1 MGAAMEQGS
10 KDAKEATDDAHIR
23 LKRQLGWVGGTAVLV
38 GNVVGSGI
46 FVTPSLIFRNS
57 ESVGVALLIW
67 CLSGMLSLMGGLC
80 YAELAAVLP
89 ACGGDYA
96 YIVAAGRALGRAGDL
111 TAFMCAWSFATLADP
126 IMGATQGLT
135 FSTYAL
141 SLAYT
146 DCPPPYAVSVL
157 LAVTFICAVTALNC
171 VANKTSSWLQ
181 ATLSTVKCLILLSIV
196 ITGAVSL
203 ARGKSELEA
212 PFFSTSVTASGILSA
227 FYGAL
232 LSFSGWKYVSFIAE
246 EMADPVRNLQRSLM
260 AGLLIVTVMYV
271 LTNLSYAVVLDFP
284 TLTST
289 DAIASAFAL
298 RTWGAVGH
306 AAIPVAVSVSVFG
319 ALCASFF
326 SAPRFVL
333 SAARTGHLPR
343 MLSLVTIDSR
353 VPFTC
358 VIFRGALSVVF
369 VFFGSLQALIQASV
383 FVETLWD
390 IFVVLSLLLMR
401 FTMKNRGRSYR
412 APLVVVLLKLVSSVA
427 LVVIPL
433 VQPTS
438 YYEYLVIVGIHI
450 VGLFYYLFFVGMRW
464 HCRAARVLTETL
476 QKLMP
481 SMPCFDELSFVLD
494 EKKCNIQHST
504 KELPAAAHEAQ
515 KNLSAHKALYFVEAA
530 NKLKGDS
537 LKGVVERSYQ
547 KHATTRR
554 PLNAS
559 RVKKNHSTIA
569 SENTKF

>member
-1 MGAAMEQGS
+1 MPYRPEERALCKMRLRIVVAFFCQRLTRLLRRRFTIVACNFWKASGNVPEKKTRDKKFSVHMGAAMEQGS

-67 CLSGMLSLMGGLC
+67 CLSGMLSLMG
-80 YAELAAVLP
+80 
-89 ACGGDYA
+89 
-96 YIVAAGRALGRAGDL
+96 
-111 TAFMCAWSFATLADP
+111 
-126 IMGATQGLT
+126 
-135 FSTYAL
+135 
-141 SLAYT
+141 
-146 DCPPPYAVSVL
+146 
-157 LAVTFICAVTALNC
+157 AVTALNC